1 MEDYYEWEVDERL
14 RQKYNTGEIY
24 TYLKGHHPQVPWA
37 KIIWFSY
44 GIPRHSFL
52 MWLVLLDRLLPY
64 GDRLL
69 LDVSSNL
76 SSIGR
81 TLFFQLQMLPS
92 NRDSLR
98 LTLLAIQDT
107 IYWIRTERNNR
118 LNQQA
123 FKPLETIISTI
134 DKQIRNL
141 YKASS
146 KPIPELLQRWHNSG
160 FSDHDFKRR
169 KQCFR

>member
-1 MEDYYEWEVDERL
+1 MLILCTCFAILVM
-14 RQKYNTGEIY
+14 K
-24 TYLKGHHPQVPWA
+24 V
-37 KIIWFSY
+37 
-44 GIPRHSFL
+44 GITSFL
-52 MWLVLLDRLLPY
+52 SVLIVLPY

-92 NRDSLR
+92 NRDSMR